1 MIFFAD
7 ESIEAECTSLLRD
20 KGHIVHSVAELFPS
34 ISDSA
39 VLAYAVNSH
48 AVLLTNDKDFGEL
61 VHRQGLPHL
70 GIVLLRMRKT
80 SATVKAKIL
89 TDTIDKHGEELV
101 SAFTVISSNTVRI
114 RKD

>member
-20 KGHIVHSVAELFPS
+20 KGHTVHSVAELFPS
-34 ISDSA
+34 ISDTV
-39 VLAYAVNSH
+39 VLDYAVHSN
-48 AVLLTNDKDFGEL
+48 AILLTNDKDFGEL
-61 VHRQGLPHL
+61 VHRQGLAHL

-80 SATVKAKIL
+80 SALVKAKIL
-89 TDTIDKHGEELV
+89 ADTIDRHGDELM